1 MKKPSEATERNL
13 ELLREEIRTAFDENF
28 SGKAIS
34 AFIDNNRCPY
44 CGSFITREERLFCD
58 FCGLYFMK
66 DSLGNYEIPK
76 EQRVK
81 LCMEQEMI
89 RLSIPQESRE
99 ILHFNEWIY
108 YYADFFKKQ
117 YRRKFR
123 ASLAGFFYWL
133 HFGLEP
139 FTPRT
144 FEDVLIITSE
154 RLIRHK
160 SGGKK
165 EDNWIIPI
173 EKIESV
179 LASGIFDDEFS
190 GIERF
195 LPSSKDYAYSH
206 SDLLYTYFRIS
217 FQTNRGPTY
226 KEVKIRR
233 HGGEHVSPEVNLW
246 VVEEYIER
254 ARDVRRI
261 RSGH

>member
-1 MKKPSEATERNL
+1 EGAGRDL

-34 AFIDNNRCPY
+34 IFIDNNRCPY
-44 CGSFITREERLFCD
+44 CGYFITGKKRLFCD

-66 DSLGNYEIPK
+66 DNLGSYEIPK

-81 LCMEQEMI
+81 LCMEQEKV
-89 RLSIPQESRE
+89 RLSIPRESRE

-108 YYADFFKKQ
+108 YYADFFKKKV
-117 YRRKFR
+117 RGKSR
-123 ASLAGFFYWL
+123 SLIADYVYWL
-133 HFGLEP
+133 FSGPEG
-139 FTPRT
+139 

-160 SGGKK
+160 YGGKE

-173 EKIESV
+173 EKVESV
-179 LASGIFDDEFS
+179 LASGIFDDELS
-190 GIERF
+190 YAERF
-195 LPSSKDYAYSH
+195 LASKHTVQAY

-217 FQTNRGPTY
+217 YQTNRGLAY

-233 HGGEHVSPEVNLW
+233 HGSEHVSPGVNLR

-261 RSGH
+261 RSGY